1 MEGEPASREVAAELT
16 PFGSP
21 NQWRP
26 LPAPAL
32 CPQEIL
38 DWALSRISE
47 ARYPGAM
54 REIVFD
60 TETTGFEPN
69 EGHRIVE
76 IACLELVNQIPTGR
90 KKQYYLNPERD
101 IPEAAVRIHG
111 LNEEF
116 LRDKPRFAE
125 IVDELMEFIGDAPLV
140 AHNAEFD
147 MRFLNAELNL
157 LKRAPLPFDRAV
169 DTIRLARQRFPGA
182 PASLDALCK
191 RFAIDNTQ
199 RTLHGAL
206 LDAQLLAEVYLQLL
220 GGPQTGLSLTT
231 AAEEAVSAALD
242 VVGRLVRPARP
253 HAASPEERAAHS
265 AFIAQLKDAVW
276 LG

>member
-1 MEGEPASREVAAELT
+1 
-16 PFGSP
+16 
-21 NQWRP
+21 
-26 LPAPAL
+26 
-32 CPQEIL
+32 
-38 DWALSRISE
+38 
-47 ARYPGAM
+47 M

-90 KKQYYLNPERD
+90 GKQYYLNPERD
-101 IPEAAVRIHG
+101 VPEAAFRIHG
-111 LNEEF
+111 LNDEF
-116 LRDKPRFAE
+116 LRDKPKFAQ
-125 IVDELMEFIGDAPLV
+125 IVDELLEFIGDSPLV

-147 MRFLNAELNL
+147 MRFLNAELAL
-157 LKRAPLPFDRAV
+157 LKREIILLDRAV
-169 DTIRLARQRFPGA
+169 DTVRLARQRFPGA

-220 GGPQTGLSLTT
+220 GGPQTGLSLQVD
-231 AAEEAVSAALD
+231 AVEEAARAALAIA
-242 VVGRLVRPARP
+242 GRVLRPARP
-253 HAASPEERAAHS
+253 HMASVEELAAHA
-265 AFIAQLKDAVW
+265 AFIAKLKDPVW
-276 LG
+276 LS

>member
-1 MEGEPASREVAAELT
+1 
-16 PFGSP
+16 
-21 NQWRP
+21 
-26 LPAPAL
+26 
-32 CPQEIL
+32 
-38 DWALSRISE
+38 
-47 ARYPGAM
+47 M

-90 KKQYYLNPERD
+90 KKQFYLNPERD
-101 IPEAAVRIHG
+101 VPEAAFRIHG
-111 LNEEF
+111 LNDAF

-125 IVDELMEFIGDAPLV
+125 IVDELLEFIGDAPLV

-147 MRFLNAELNL
+147 MRFLNAELAL
-157 LKRAPLPFDRAV
+157 LKREIIALDRAV
-169 DTIRLARQRFPGA
+169 DTVRLARQRFPGA

-191 RFAIDNTQ
+191 RFAIDNAH

-220 GGPQTGLSLTT
+220 GGPQTGLSLQID
-231 AAEEAVSAALD
+231 AVEEAARAALAIA
-242 VVGRLVRPARP
+242 GRVLRPARP
-253 HAASPEERAAHS
+253 HTATVEELAAHA
-265 AFIAQLKDAVW
+265 AFIAKLKDPVW
-276 LG
+276 LS

>member
-1 MEGEPASREVAAELT
+1 
-16 PFGSP
+16 
-21 NQWRP
+21 
-26 LPAPAL
+26 
-32 CPQEIL
+32 
-38 DWALSRISE
+38 
-47 ARYPGAM
+47 M

-76 IACLELVNQIPTGR
+76 IACIELINQIPTGR

-101 IPEAAVRIHG
+101 VPEAAFRIHG
-111 LNEEF
+111 LNDEF
-116 LRDKPRFAE
+116 LRDKPKFAA
-125 IVDELMEFIGDAPLV
+125 IVDELIEFIGDAPLV

-147 MRFLNAELNL
+147 MRFLNAELAL
-157 LKRAPLPFDRAV
+157 LKRAQVSLDRTV
-169 DTIRLARQRFPGA
+169 DTVRLARQRFPGA

-220 GGPQTGLSLTT
+220 GGPQTGFSLTN
-231 AAEEAVSAALD
+231 AEAEEAARAALSY
-242 VVGRLVRPARP
+242 VGRVVRPARR
-253 HAASPEERAAHS
+253 HAASVEELAAHA
-265 AFIAQLKDAVW
+265 AFVAKLSNAVW
-276 LG
+276 LA